1 MNGRQ
6 AKWNDFEHQLWK
18 VLTGHDLEQKE
29 SYLLA
34 VSGGVDSMVLLHSIL
49 RVKPQAYLRVAH
61 FHHGDSQNSEQTK
74 YRDHVAD
81 FVKHKISEL
90 NQSKNAGPAIEFIF
104 DRADRELLSEAD
116 MREARWQFLMKIRS
130 EESEPILTAHH
141 LDDWFET
148 AILKMMRGTSM
159 EGVAAFQTWNSEI
172 FRPFLNLSKEELVN
186 YAIQQKIG
194 YLNDPSNLNPDYLR
208 NWIRE
213 KWLPE
218 LEERQSGSVANMS
231 RSLLSIIEEFQK
243 TSTFEVRFYEGR
255 IEQGIDRSWFL
266 GLSHQE
272 QLKAIA
278 LYLKNNRIFEF
289 TRGQL
294 EEIKKRLDK
303 NQKDLTFEI
312 IGRKWVIN
320 ASQIML
326 K

>member
-1 MNGRQ
+1 MSSRNS
-6 AKWNDFEHQLWK
+6 KWNDFEHQLWK
-18 VLTGHDLEQKE
+18 VLTAHDLDQKD

-34 VSGGVDSMVLLHSIL
+34 VSGGIDSMVLMHAMA
-49 RVKPQAYLRVAH
+49 RVKPQARIRVAH
-61 FHHGDSQNSEQTK
+61 YHHGTSKNSEQTK

-90 NQSKNAGPAIEFIF
+90 NQGRNSGPAIEFIF
-104 DRADRELLSEAD
+104 DRSDRELLSEAD
-116 MREARWQFLMKIRS
+116 MRESRWQFLYKNRLS
-130 EESEPILTAHH
+130 LDEPILTAHH

-148 AILKMMRGTSM
+148 ALLKMLRGTSM

-172 FRPFLNLSKEELVN
+172 FRPFLNLSKEDLVR
-186 YAIQQKIG
+186 YAIQNKIES
-194 YLNDPSNLNPDYLR
+194 LDDPSNLNPDYLR

-213 KWLPE
+213 KWLPD

-231 RSLLSIIEEFQK
+231 RSLLGIIEEFQK
-243 TSTFEVRFYEGR
+243 TSTFEVKFYEGR

-266 GLSHQE
+266 GLSQQE

-278 LYLKNNRIFEF
+278 LFLKNNQIFEF

>member
-1 MNGRQ
+1 MNSPHS
-6 AKWNDFEHQLWK
+6 KWNDFEHQLWK
-18 VLTGHDLEQKE
+18 VLTTHDLDQKN

-34 VSGGVDSMVLLHSIL
+34 VSGGLDSMVMMHAVS
-49 RVKPQAYLRVAH
+49 RVKPQARIRVAH
-61 FHHGDSQNSEQTK
+61 FHHGDSSNTEQTK

-90 NQSKNAGPAIEFIF
+90 NRNKSAGPQIEFIF
-104 DRADRELLSEAD
+104 DRSDRELLSEAD
-116 MREARWQFLMKIRS
+116 MREARWQFLFKSRGCS
-130 EESEPILTAHH
+130 DEPILTAHH

-148 AILKMMRGTSM
+148 AILKLMRGTSI
-159 EGVAAFQTWNSEI
+159 EGVAAFQIWNSEI
-172 FRPFLNLSKEELVN
+172 FRPFLNLSKEELAD
-186 YAIQQKIG
+186 YAIQHKIG

-208 NWIRE
+208 NWVRE

-231 RSLLSIIEEFQK
+231 RSLLGIIEEFQK
-243 TSTFEVRFYEGR
+243 TSTFEVKFYEGR
-255 IEQGIDRSWFL
+255 LEQGLDRSWFL
-266 GLSHQE
+266 GLSHQD

-278 LYLKNNRIFEF
+278 LYLKNNQIFEF

-294 EEIKKRLDK
+294 EEVKKRLDK